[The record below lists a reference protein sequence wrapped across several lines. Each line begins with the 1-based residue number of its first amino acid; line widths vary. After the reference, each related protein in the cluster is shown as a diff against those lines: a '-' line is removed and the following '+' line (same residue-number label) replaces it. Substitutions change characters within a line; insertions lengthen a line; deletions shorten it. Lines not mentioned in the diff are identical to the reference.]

1 MGWFK
6 FSNDEI
12 NKKLVL
18 PKTKICT
25 ITSENFIVLLMFLT
39 PLLRI
44 FKNSRHVINKSNLM
58 YYISTCTLE

>member
-1 MGWFK
+1 M
-6 FSNDEI
+6 DE
-12 NKKLVL
+12 KLVL

-25 ITSENFIVLLMFLT
+25 ITGENFIILLMLVT

-44 FKNSRHVINKSNLM
+44 FKNSAHLINKSNLM